1 MPLARFRQ
9 TGPVKWLFRSGV
21 VVAWLAVSALLV
33 VGTANLEPDHGERPV
48 DAFGFAVVAL
58 ACLAL
63 VVAWRL
69 PVAAAGTEA
78 FALLL
83 YLGFGYPDGPVL
95 FAGLVPLF
103 ALGTLRPRRLAY
115 AFAGGMAA
123 VVVGAN
129 VATGGAGVLDLVFV
143 GWAGVA
149 VFAADALRGRRERTA
164 AAERAERDR
173 VLGERLAIARDLH
186 DSVGHAMAVINVQ
199 SGMAAHVLDDHPEVA
214 KEALEVVRTVS
225 GTILD
230 ELNAMVRL
238 LRDDSTPL
246 RPAPGVADI
255 PALVASANQAG
266 LAVTLDLDAPGI
278 GQPVGGAVY
287 RIVQESLTNAA
298 KHGRSATEVTVR
310 ADRSGLRLDVVNDVR
325 TPGPDVPGAG
335 IRGMGERARAT
346 GGTLTAGREDGR
358 FRVSARW
365 P

>member
-1 MPLARFRQ
+1 VPAPRFRQ
-9 TGPVKWLFRSGV
+9 TGPVKWLFRGGV
-21 VVAWLAVSALLV
+21 VGAWLMVSALLV

-48 DAFGFAVVAL
+48 DTFGFAVVAL

-63 VVAWRL
+63 IVAWRL
-69 PVAAAGTEA
+69 PVAGAWVETS
-78 FALLL
+78 ALLL
-83 YLGFGYPDGPVL
+83 YLGFDYPDGPVL

-115 AFAGGMAA
+115 AFAGGMAV

-129 VATGGAGVLDLVFV
+129 VATGGAGVIDLAFV

-164 AAERAERDR
+164 AAEQAERDR
-173 VLGERLAIARDLH
+173 VLGERLRIARDLH

-199 SGMAAHVLDDHPEVA
+199 SGMAVHVLDDDPQVA
-214 KEALEVVRTVS
+214 KEALEVVRMVS

-238 LRDDSTPL
+238 LRDDSAPL

-255 PALVASANQAG
+255 PALVASTNQAG

-287 RIVQESLTNAA
+287 RIIQESLTNATR
-298 KHGRSATEVTVR
+298 HGASAAEVTVR
-310 ADRSGLRLDVVNDVR
+310 ADVDGLRLDVLNEVR
-325 TPGPDVPGAG
+325 TPGPDIPGGG
-335 IRGMGERARAT
+335 IRGMGERAKAT
-346 GGTLTAGREDGR
+346 GGTLTTCRENGR

>member
-1 MPLARFRQ
+1 MR
-9 TGPVKWLFRSGV
+9 WLSRGGAV
-21 VVAWLAVSALLV
+21 AAWLAVTALLV
-33 VGTANLEPDHGERPV
+33 VGTANLEPGIGERPV
-48 DAFGFAVVAL
+48 DAFGFAIVAF
-58 ACLAL
+58 ACLTLTA
-63 VVAWRL
+63 VRRT
-69 PVAAAGTEA
+69 PVAAAGAEA

-103 ALGTLRPRRLAY
+103 ALGILRPRRLAY
-115 AFAGGMAA
+115 AVAAGVAA
-123 VVVGAN
+123 TVVSTN

-149 VFAADALRGRRERTA
+149 VFAADALRSRRERTA

-173 VLGERLAIARDLH
+173 VLGERLRIAQDLH

-199 SGMAAHVLDDHPEVA
+199 SGMARHVIDDHPEVA
-214 KEALEVVRTVS
+214 KEALEIVRTVS

-238 LRDDSTPL
+238 LRDDSAPL
-246 RPAPGVADI
+246 RPPPGVADI
-255 PALVASANQAG
+255 PELVASANQAG
-266 LAVTLDLDAPGI
+266 LTVTLDLDAPGI
-278 GQPVGGAVY
+278 DQPVGGAVY

-298 KHGRSATEVTVR
+298 KHGTSAVEVRLR
-310 ADRSGLRLDVVNDVR
+310 ADDGLRLDVLNEVGK
-325 TPGPDVPGAG
+325 PGPDVPGAG

>member
-1 MPLARFRQ
+1 M
-9 TGPVKWLFRSGV
+9 KWLIRGGAV
-21 VVAWLAVSALLV
+21 AAWLAVGALLV
-33 VGTANLEPDHGERPV
+33 VGTANLEPGQGERPV

-63 VVAWRL
+63 AAVWRL

-115 AFAGGMAA
+115 AVAGGMA
-123 VVVGAN
+123 VIVVGAN
-129 VATGGAGVLDLVFV
+129 LATGGAGVLDLVFV
-143 GWAGVA
+143 GWAGFA
-149 VFAADALRGRRERTA
+149 VFAADALRARRERA
-164 AAERAERDR
+164 AASEQAERDR
-173 VLGERLAIARDLH
+173 VLGERLRIAQDLH

-199 SGMAAHVLDDHPEVA
+199 SGLAEHVIDDHPEVA
-214 KEALEVVRTVS
+214 KEALGVVRSVS

-238 LRDDSTPL
+238 LRDDSAPL
-246 RPAPGVADI
+246 APAPGMADL

-278 GQPVGGAVY
+278 GRPVGGAVY

-298 KHGRSATEVTVR
+298 KHGALAAEVTVR
-310 ADRSGLRLDVVNDVR
+310 ADESGLRLDVINEVR
-325 TPGPDVPGAG
+325 APGPDIPGAG
-335 IRGMGERARAT
+335 ISGMGERARAT

>member
-1 MPLARFRQ
+1 M
-9 TGPVKWLFRSGV
+9 KWLIRGGAV
-21 VVAWLAVSALLV
+21 AAWLAVSALLV
-33 VGTANLEPDHGERPV
+33 VGTANLEPGPGERPV

-58 ACLAL
+58 ACLTLAA
-63 VVAWRL
+63 AWRL
-69 PVAAAGTEA
+69 PVVAAGTEA

-115 AFAGGMAA
+115 AVAGGMA
-123 VVVGAN
+123 VIVVGVN
-129 VATGGAGVLDLVFV
+129 LATGGAGVLDLVFV
-143 GWAGVA
+143 GWAGFA
-149 VFAADALRGRRERTA
+149 VFAADALRGRRERAA
-164 AAERAERDR
+164 AAEQAERDR
-173 VLGERLAIARDLH
+173 VLGERLRIAQDLH

-199 SGMAAHVLDDHPEVA
+199 SGMAEHVIDDHPEVA
-214 KEALEVVRTVS
+214 KEALGVVRTVS

-238 LRDDSTPL
+238 LRDESAPL
-246 RPAPGVADI
+246 RPAPEVADI

-298 KHGRSATEVTVR
+298 KHGRSAAEVTVR
-310 ADRSGLRLDVVNDVR
+310 ADERGLRLDVINEVNEVR
-325 TPGPDVPGAG
+325 APGPDVPGAG
-335 IRGMGERARAT
+335 ISGMGERARAT

>member
-1 MPLARFRQ
+1 M
-9 TGPVKWLFRSGV
+9 KWLIRSGAV
-21 VVAWLAVSALLV
+21 AAWLAVSALLV
-33 VGTANLEPDHGERPV
+33 VGTANLEPGTGERPV

-63 VVAWRL
+63 AAAWRL

-115 AFAGGMAA
+115 AVAGGMA
-123 VVVGAN
+123 VIVVGAN
-129 VATGGAGVLDLVFV
+129 LATGGAGVLDLVFV
-143 GWAGVA
+143 GWAGFA
-149 VFAADALRGRRERTA
+149 VFAADALRARRERAA

-173 VLGERLAIARDLH
+173 VLGERLRIAQDLH

-199 SGMAAHVLDDHPEVA
+199 SGMAEHVIDDHPEVA
-214 KEALEVVRTVS
+214 KEALGVVRTVS

-238 LRDDSTPL
+238 LREDSAPL

-255 PALVASANQAG
+255 PALVASATQAG

-287 RIVQESLTNAA
+287 RILQESLTNAA
-298 KHGRSATEVTVR
+298 KHGAPSAEVTVR
-310 ADRSGLRLDVVNDVR
+310 ADENGVRLDVINEVR
-325 TPGPDVPGAG
+325 APGPDVPGAG
-335 IRGMGERARAT
+335 ITGMGERARAT
-346 GGTLTAGREDGR
+346 GGTLSAGREDGR

>member
-1 MPLARFRQ
+1 M
-9 TGPVKWLFRSGV
+9 KWLIRFGS
-21 VVAWLAVSALLV
+21 VVAWLAVTVSLV
-33 VGTANLEPDHGERPV
+33 VGTANLEPGHGERPV

-63 VVAWRL
+63 AGVRRWPAA
-69 PVAAAGTEA
+69 VAAAEA

-95 FAGLVPLF
+95 FAGLVPLS
-103 ALGTLRPRRLAY
+103 ALGILRPRRLAY
-115 AFAGGMAA
+115 GVAGGMAA
-123 VVVGAN
+123 IVVGAN
-129 VATGGAGVLDLVFV
+129 LVTGGAGVIDLVFV

-149 VFAADALRGRRERTA
+149 VFAADALRGRRERA
-164 AAERAERDR
+164 VAAEQAERDR
-173 VLGERLAIARDLH
+173 VLGERLRIARDLH

-199 SGMAAHVLDDHPEVA
+199 SGMARHVIDEHPEVA

-238 LRDDSTPL
+238 LRDDSAPL
-246 RPAPGVADI
+246 RPTPGLADL
-255 PALVASANQAG
+255 AELVASTNQAG
-266 LAVTLDLDAPGI
+266 LDVTLDLDAPGI
-278 GQPVGGAVY
+278 GQPIGGAVY

-298 KHGRSATEVTVR
+298 KHGASSAGVTVK
-310 ADRSGLRLDVVNDVR
+310 ASEDGLRLDVINEVHA
-325 TPGPDVPGAG
+325 PGPAVPGAG
-335 IRGMGERARAT
+335 IKGMGERAQAT
-346 GGTLTAGREDGR
+346 GGTLTARREDGR

>member
-1 MPLARFRQ
+1 MA
-9 TGPVKWLFRSGV
+9 
-21 VVAWLAVSALLV
+21 AWLAVSALLV
-33 VGTANLEPDHGERPV
+33 VGTANLEPGLGERPV

-63 VVAWRL
+63 LATWRL

-83 YLGFGYPDGPVL
+83 YLGLGYPDGPVL

-103 ALGTLRPRRLAY
+103 ALGTRRPRRLAY
-115 AFAGGMAA
+115 AVAGGMA
-123 VVVGAN
+123 VIVVGAN
-129 VATGGAGVLDLVFV
+129 LATGGAGVLDLVFV
-143 GWAGVA
+143 GWAGFA
-149 VFAADALRGRRERTA
+149 VFAADALRGRRERA
-164 AAERAERDR
+164 AAVEQAERDR
-173 VLGERLAIARDLH
+173 VLGERLRIAQDLH

-199 SGMAAHVLDDHPEVA
+199 SGMAEHVIDDHPEVA
-214 KEALEVVRTVS
+214 KEALGVVRTVS

-238 LRDDSTPL
+238 LRDDSAPL
-246 RPAPGVADI
+246 RPTPGVADI
-255 PALVASANQAG
+255 PDLVASANQAG

-298 KHGRSATEVTVR
+298 KHGRPPAEVTVR
-310 ADRSGLRLDVVNDVR
+310 ADENGVRLDVFNEVR
-325 TPGPDVPGAG
+325 APGPDVPGAG
-335 IRGMGERARAT
+335 ITGMGERARAT
-346 GGTLTAGREDGR
+346 GGTLNAGRENGR

>member
-1 MPLARFRQ
+1 M
-9 TGPVKWLFRSGV
+9 KWLIRSGAV
-21 VVAWLAVSALLV
+21 AAWLAVSALLV
-33 VGTANLEPDHGERPV
+33 VGTANLEPGLGERPV
-48 DAFGFAVVAL
+48 DAFGFAVVSL

-63 VVAWRL
+63 AVAWRL

-83 YLGFGYPDGPVL
+83 YLGIDYPDGPVL

-115 AFAGGMAA
+115 AVAGGMA
-123 VVVGAN
+123 VIVVGAN
-129 VATGGAGVLDLVFV
+129 LTTGGAGVLDLVFV
-143 GWAGVA
+143 GWAGFA
-149 VFAADALRGRRERTA
+149 VFAADALRARRERAA
-164 AAERAERDR
+164 AAERAERER
-173 VLGERLAIARDLH
+173 VLGERLRIAQDLH

-199 SGMAAHVLDDHPEVA
+199 SGMAEHVIDDHPEVA
-214 KEALEVVRTVS
+214 KEALGVVRTVS

-238 LRDDSTPL
+238 LREDSAPL

-287 RIVQESLTNAA
+287 RILQESLTNAA
-298 KHGRSATEVTVR
+298 KHGAPSAEVTVR
-310 ADRSGLRLDVVNDVR
+310 ADENGVRLDVFNEIHAS
-325 TPGPDVPGAG
+325 GPDVPGAG
-335 IRGMGERARAT
+335 ITGMGERARAT
-346 GGTLTAGREDGR
+346 GGTLSAGREDGR

>member
-1 MPLARFRQ
+1 M
-9 TGPVKWLFRSGV
+9 KWLIRIGA
-21 VVAWLAVSALLV
+21 VAGWLAVSASLI
-33 VGTANLEPDHGERPV
+33 VGTANLEPDHGERPI

-58 ACLAL
+58 ACAALAG
-63 VVAWRL
+63 VRCL
-69 PVAAAGTEA
+69 PVATAGTEA

-115 AFAGGMAA
+115 AVAGGMAA
-123 VVVGAN
+123 MVVSAN
-129 VATGGAGVLDLVFV
+129 LATGGAGVIDLVFV

-149 VFAADALRGRRERTA
+149 VFAADALRGRRERAA
-164 AAERAERDR
+164 AAEQAERDR
-173 VLGERLAIARDLH
+173 VLGERLRIAQDLH

-199 SGMAAHVLDDHPEVA
+199 SGMARHVLDEHPEVA
-214 KEALEVVRTVS
+214 KEALEVVRVVS

-238 LRDDSTPL
+238 LRDSAPL
-246 RPAPGVADI
+246 RPSPGLTDL
-255 PALVASANQAG
+255 PALVASTNQAG
-266 LAVTLDLDAPGI
+266 LAVTLELDAPGI

-298 KHGRSATEVTVR
+298 KHGASSAGVTVK
-310 ADRSGLRLDVVNDVR
+310 ASEDGLRLDVVNEVR
-325 TPGPDVPGAG
+325 TPGPDSPGAG
-335 IRGMGERARAT
+335 IMGMGERAQAT
-346 GGTLTAGREDGR
+346 GGTLTARREDGR

>member
-1 MPLARFRQ
+1 MR
-9 TGPVKWLFRSGV
+9 WLIRGGAV
-21 VVAWLAVSALLV
+21 AAWLAVSALLV
-33 VGTANLEPDHGERPV
+33 VGTANLEPEPGERPV
-48 DAFGFAVVAL
+48 GAFGFAIVVL

-63 VVAWRL
+63 TAVRRM

-103 ALGTLRPRRLAY
+103 ALGILRPRRLAY
-115 AFAGGMAA
+115 AVAGGMAA
-123 VVVGAN
+123 TVVGTN
-129 VATGGAGVLDLVFV
+129 LATGGAGVLDLVFV

-173 VLGERLAIARDLH
+173 VLGERLRIAQDLH

-199 SGMAAHVLDDHPEVA
+199 SGMARHVIDDHPEVA

-238 LRDDSTPL
+238 LRDDSAPL
-246 RPAPGVADI
+246 RPAPGIADI
-255 PALVASANQAG
+255 PELVASMDQAG

-298 KHGRSATEVTVR
+298 KHGASPVGVTVR
-310 ADRSGLRLDVVNDVR
+310 VGEDGLRLDVVNDVR

-335 IRGMGERARAT
+335 ISGMGERARAT
-346 GGTLTAGREDGR
+346 GGTLTTGREDGR

>member
-1 MPLARFRQ
+1 M
-9 TGPVKWLFRSGV
+9 KWLIRSGAV
-21 VVAWLAVSALLV
+21 AAWLAVSALLV
-33 VGTANLEPDHGERPV
+33 VGTANLEPGPGERPV

-63 VVAWRL
+63 AAAWRL
-69 PVAAAGTEA
+69 PAATAGTEA

-115 AFAGGMAA
+115 AVAGGMA
-123 VVVGAN
+123 VIVVGAN
-129 VATGGAGVLDLVFV
+129 LTTGGAGVLDLVFV
-143 GWAGVA
+143 GWAGFA
-149 VFAADALRGRRERTA
+149 VFAADALRARRERAA

-173 VLGERLAIARDLH
+173 VLGERLRIAQDLH

-199 SGMAAHVLDDHPEVA
+199 SGMAEHVIDDHPEVA
-214 KEALEVVRTVS
+214 KEALGVVRTVS

-238 LRDDSTPL
+238 LREDSAPL

-287 RIVQESLTNAA
+287 RILQESLTNAA
-298 KHGRSATEVTVR
+298 KHGAPSAEVTVR
-310 ADRSGLRLDVVNDVR
+310 ADESGVRLDVFNEVR
-325 TPGPDVPGAG
+325 APGPDVPGAG
-335 IRGMGERARAT
+335 ISGMGERARAT
-346 GGTLTAGREDGR
+346 GGTLSAGRESGR

>member
-1 MPLARFRQ
+1 M
-9 TGPVKWLFRSGV
+9 KWLIRGGAV
-21 VVAWLAVSALLV
+21 AAWLAVSALLV
-33 VGTANLEPDHGERPV
+33 VGTANLEPGPGERPA
-48 DAFGFAVVAL
+48 DAFGFGVVAL

-63 VVAWRL
+63 AAAWRI

-115 AFAGGMAA
+115 AVAGGMA
-123 VVVGAN
+123 VIVVGAN
-129 VATGGAGVLDLVFV
+129 LATGGAGVLDLVFV

-149 VFAADALRGRRERTA
+149 VFAADALRGRRERA
-164 AAERAERDR
+164 AAAAQAERDR
-173 VLGERLAIARDLH
+173 VLGERLRIAQDLH

-199 SGMAAHVLDDHPEVA
+199 SGMAEHVIDDHPEVA
-214 KEALEVVRTVS
+214 KEALGVVRTVS

-238 LRDDSTPL
+238 LRDDSAPL
-246 RPAPGVADI
+246 RPAPEVADL

-298 KHGRSATEVTVR
+298 KHGASDAAVTVR
-310 ADRSGLRLDVVNDVR
+310 ADENGLRLDVINEVR
-325 TPGPDVPGAG
+325 GPGPDVPGAG